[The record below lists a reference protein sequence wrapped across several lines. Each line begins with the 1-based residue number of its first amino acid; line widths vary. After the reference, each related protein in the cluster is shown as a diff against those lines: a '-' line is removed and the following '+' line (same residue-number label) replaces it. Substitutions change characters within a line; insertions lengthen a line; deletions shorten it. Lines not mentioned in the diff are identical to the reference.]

1 MSLVLFTG
9 FDTLFCFS
17 ILAGVAESETTFSV
31 PKCLRSFL
39 EDPRR
44 YRRNRTVFTRSQ
56 LQGFEERFTNQ
67 KYLSTH
73 ERNEFAKSLNL
84 TSLQVKT
91 WFQNRRMKWKKE
103 MLKIDPNAVTTRAK
117 GRPRKGEFQ

>member
-1 MSLVLFTG
+1 MSLLGKFRSG
-9 FDTLFCFS
+9 EEEQEILS
-17 ILAGVAESETTFSV
+17 I
-31 PKCLRSFL
+31 PKYFRSIL

-44 YRRNRTVFTRSQ
+44 YRRNRTVFTRMQ
-56 LQGFEERFTNQ
+56 LQEFEERFTDK
-67 KYLSTH
+67 KYLSTQ

-117 GRPRKGEFQ
+117 GRPRKDAFQ